1 MNPQAL
7 PLHASAPETRHRF
20 DPIHEAALTLRNLS
34 DIEAFESRPLAH
46 ADLPR
51 STYEMLARSES
62 RHATLPAL
70 SFFSSMQGFRTPVTW
85 TYSELMQEIRRFANA
100 LHANGYRPH
109 DVVAYVLPNLP
120 ETHFVL
126 WGAQANGIVLAVN
139 PLLSADAIGQ
149 LLQAAKTK
157 VVVTLAPRPGGDLS
171 EKVRQALQQ
180 VGTAELLVEVDLA
193 RHASG
198 VSEDAAAEDRAP
210 SGTAASLRNASNN
223 QITVTSFD
231 RFMAAQQGDRLISE
245 RVFEADSVSSYF
257 CTGGTTGLPKIA
269 VREHLNEVFDA
280 YAMTCMMADGLRPGK
295 TLFCGLPLFHANG
308 QLVTGLAPWSVGAHV
323 VLGTPDGY
331 RGPGVLEGFWAM
343 VEHYRINFFS
353 GVPTVYSALLQ
364 QPCEG
369 FDLRSLE
376 LGMCGA
382 APMPVELFRRFEE
395 RTGVRILEGYGLTE
409 GACASS
415 LNPLA
420 GESRIGSIGLR
431 FPYQQMRV
439 LRLDAEGNYLCECE
453 TDEIGVIAISGPNVF
468 RGYLQDEHN
477 RGVWLA
483 LEDGQRWFNTGD
495 MGRQDSD
502 GYFWLTGR
510 KKELIIRGGHN
521 IDPQF
526 IEEPLYRHPA
536 VEMAAAVGRPDAHAG
551 ELPVAYVKLRAQGE
565 VTAQQLMDYLAREIA
580 EPAAMPK
587 RLQLVDALPLTAIG
601 KIFKPALVM
610 QEIEDVVSTAA
621 QAHEAQLLHVR
632 VKQDPRHGYIASV
645 TVQGRSPGFEQHL
658 ARFGF
663 RSEVATPEGAPSGPA
678 PVDTLEGAAPC
689 HSSK

>member
-1 MNPQAL
+1 M
-7 PLHASAPETRHRF
+7 
-20 DPIHEAALTLRNLS
+20 TLRNLS
-34 DIEAFESRPLAH
+34 DIEAFERRPLAH

-62 RHATLPAL
+62 LHATLPAL
-70 SFFSSMQGFRTPVTW
+70 SFFSSMQTFRAPATW
-85 TYSELMQEIRRFANA
+85 TYGELMQEIRRFANA
-100 LHANGYRPH
+100 LHASGYRQH

-149 LLQAAKTK
+149 LLQAARTK
-157 VVVTLAPRPGGDLS
+157 VVVTLAPRPGGDLA
-171 EKVRQALQQ
+171 EKVQEALRR
-180 VGTAELLVEVDLA
+180 VSTVELLVEVDLA
-193 RHASG
+193 QHASG
-198 VSEDAAAEDRAP
+198 VNEDTAAEDRPP
-210 SGTAASLRNASNN
+210 SCPTGSLRNAAGNR
-223 QITVTSFD
+223 IAATSFA
-231 RFMAAQQGDRLISE
+231 RFVAARESDKLINE
-245 RVFEADSVSSYF
+245 RDFEADSVSSYF

-280 YAMTCMMADGLRPGK
+280 YAMTCMMADGLRSGK

-323 VLGTPDGY
+323 VLGTPEGY
-331 RGPGVLEGFWAM
+331 RGPGVLEGFWEL

-376 LGMCGA
+376 MGMCGA

-439 LRLDAEGNYLCECE
+439 LRLDAQGRYLCECE
-453 TDEIGVIAISGPNVF
+453 PDEIGVIAISGPNVF

-477 RGVWLA
+477 HGAWLA
-483 LEDGQRWFNTGD
+483 LGDGKRWFNTGD
-495 MGRQDSD
+495 MGRQDRD

-521 IDPQF
+521 IDPQL

-536 VEMAAAVGRPDAHAG
+536 VEMAAAIGRPDAHAG
-551 ELPVAYVKLRAQGE
+551 ELPVAYVKVRADGGT
-565 VTAQQLMDYLAREIA
+565 TAQQLMDYLAREIA

-610 QEIEDVVSTAA
+610 REIEDVVHTVA
-621 QAHEAQLLHVR
+621 QAHEARLLHVR
-632 VKQDPRHGYIASV
+632 VGQDPRHGYLAKV
-645 TVQGRSPGFEQHL
+645 TVPVRSPGFEQHL

-663 RSEVATPEGAPSGPA
+663 RSEIATPDGVQSAHAPADTPEG
-678 PVDTLEGAAPC
+678 TAPC
-689 HSSK
+689 HASR

>member
-1 MNPQAL
+1 MN
-7 PLHASAPETRHRF
+7 
-20 DPIHEAALTLRNLS
+20 LRNLS
-34 DIEAFESRPLAH
+34 DIEAFESRPLMQ
-46 ADLPR
+46 ADLPG

-62 RHATLPAL
+62 RYPALPAL
-70 SFFSSMQGFRTPVTW
+70 SFFSSVQNFRSPVTW
-85 TYSELMQEIRRFANA
+85 SYNELMQEIRRFANA
-100 LHANGYRPH
+100 LYARGYGAV

-149 LLQAAKTK
+149 LLQTARTK
-157 VVVTLAPRPGGDLS
+157 VVVTLAPGHGGDLS
-171 EKVRQALQQ
+171 KKVRAALQQ
-180 VGTAELLVEVDLA
+180 VSTVEWLVEVDPA
-193 RHASG
+193 RYASG
-198 VSEDAAAEDRAP
+198 IKED
-210 SGTAASLRNASNN
+210 TAAGGSVPPATTVSLRNASGN
-223 QITVTSFD
+223 QITVTNFD
-231 RFMAAQQGDRLISE
+231 GFVASQECDRLVSDRI
-245 RVFEADSVSSYF
+245 FEANAVSSYF

-280 YAMTCMMADGLRPGK
+280 YAMTCMMAGSLRPGK

-308 QLVTGLAPWSVGAHV
+308 QLVTGLAPWSAGAHV
-323 VLGTPDGY
+323 VLGTADGY

-364 QPCEG
+364 QPWEG
-369 FDLRSLE
+369 FDLGSLE

-395 RTGVRILEGYGLTE
+395 RTGIRILEGYGLTE

-415 LNPLA
+415 LNPQD

-431 FPYQQMRV
+431 FQYQQMRV
-439 LRLDAEGNYLCECE
+439 LRLDAHGNYLGECE
-453 TDEIGVIAISGPNVF
+453 PDEIGVIAISGPNVF

-521 IDPQF
+521 IDPQL

-551 ELPVAYVKLRAQGE
+551 ELPVAYVKLRAGGE
-565 VTAQQLMDYLAREIA
+565 VTSQQLRDYLACEVA
-580 EPAAMPK
+580 DPVAMPK
-587 RLQLVDALPLTAIG
+587 RLLLVDALPLTAIG
-601 KIFKPALVM
+601 KIFKPALIM
-610 QEIEDVVSTAA
+610 REIEDVVLTTA
-621 QAHEAQLLHVR
+621 QVHEIEPLR
-632 VKQDPRHGYIASV
+632 VQVSQDPRYGYLAEV
-645 TVQGRSPGFEQHL
+645 TVPVRSPGFEQHL

-663 RSEVATPEGAPSGPA
+663 RSEIATPDNALPGHTLAPIHQGAESCRG
-678 PVDTLEGAAPC
+678 
-689 HSSK
+689 SK

>member
-1 MNPQAL
+1 MNPYAL
-7 PLHASAPETRHRF
+7 PVRRMAPENPPRF
-20 DPIHEAALTLRNLS
+20 VPIQEAALILSTLS
-34 DIEAFESRPLAH
+34 DIEAFECRPLAH
-46 ADLPR
+46 AGLPR

-62 RHATLPAL
+62 RYPELPAL
-70 SFFSSMQGFRTPVTW
+70 SFFPSMQTLHAPVTW
-85 TYSELMQEIRRFANA
+85 SYRALMQEIRRFANA
-100 LHANGYRPH
+100 LHARAFGAD

-120 ETHFVL
+120 QTHFVL

-139 PLLSADAIGQ
+139 PLLSGDAIGQ
-149 LLQAAKTK
+149 LLQAARTK
-157 VVVTLAPRPGGDLS
+157 LVVTLGPGSGAGLS
-171 EKVRQALQQ
+171 DKLRSALQQ
-180 VGTAELLVEVDLA
+180 VDSVEWLVEVDLA
-193 RHASG
+193 RHMPGAKP
-198 VSEDAAAEDRAP
+198 EAATGDGSAP
-210 SGTAASLRNASNN
+210 AACLRNSAGK
-223 QITVTSFD
+223 QVTVMDFDSFV
-231 RFMAAQQGDRLISE
+231 AGQQGDRLVSE
-245 RVFEADSVSSYF
+245 RVFEANAVSSYF

-323 VLGTPDGY
+323 VLGTPEGY
-331 RGPGVLEGFWAM
+331 RGAGVLEGFWRI

-353 GVPTVYSALLQ
+353 AVPTVYSALLQ
-364 QPCEG
+364 QPSQG
-369 FDLRSLE
+369 FDLDCLE

-382 APMPVELFRRFEE
+382 APMPVELLRRFEDH
-395 RTGVRILEGYGLTE
+395 TGIRILEGYGLTE

-420 GESRIGSIGLR
+420 GVSRIGSIGLR

-439 LRLDAEGNYLCECE
+439 LRLDGQGHYLCECD

-521 IDPQF
+521 IDPQL

-551 ELPVAYVKLRAQGE
+551 ELPVAYVKLRAPE
-565 VTAQQLMDYLAREIA
+565 TVTAQQLLDYLACEIA
-580 EPAAMPK
+580 EPAALPK
-587 RLQLVDALPLTAIG
+587 RLQLMDALPMTAIG

-610 QEIEDVVSTAA
+610 REIEDLVRTAA
-621 QAHEAQLLHVR
+621 QVHQAQLLHVM
-632 VKQDPRHGYIASV
+632 VSQDSRQGYLVEVGMPSSTPSFA
-645 TVQGRSPGFEQHL
+645 QYL
-658 ARFGF
+658 AGFGF
-663 RSEVATPEGAPSGPA
+663 RTEITTADKLPHGLTQPPLQQGDMSCLA
-678 PVDTLEGAAPC
+678 
-689 HSSK
+689 SK

>member
-1 MNPQAL
+1 M
-7 PLHASAPETRHRF
+7 
-20 DPIHEAALTLRNLS
+20 TLRTLS

-46 ADLPR
+46 AGLPR

-62 RHATLPAL
+62 RYPDLPAL
-70 SFFSSMQGFRTPVTW
+70 SFFSSMQTFRAPATW
-85 TYSELMQEIRRFANA
+85 SYRALMREIRRFANA
-100 LHANGYRPH
+100 LYAGGYGAD

-139 PLLSADAIGQ
+139 PLLSGNAIGQ
-149 LLQAAKTK
+149 LLQTARTK
-157 VVVTLAPRPGGDLS
+157 VVVTLAPGSGGGLS
-171 EKVRQALQQ
+171 EKVRSALQQ
-180 VGTAELLVEVDLA
+180 VDTVELLVEVDLA
-193 RHASG
+193 RHAHG
-198 VSEDAAAEDRAP
+198 AKEEAATGDH
-210 SGTAASLRNASNN
+210 AASGSTASLCNAAGNPV
-223 QITVTSFD
+223 TVT
-231 RFMAAQQGDRLISE
+231 RFGRFVAAQQGDRLVSE

-323 VLGTPDGY
+323 VLGTPEGY
-331 RGPGVLEGFWAM
+331 RGPGVLEGFWKI

-364 QPCEG
+364 QPRQG
-369 FDLRSLE
+369 FDLHSLE

-382 APMPVELFRRFEE
+382 APMPVELFRRFEDH
-395 RTGVRILEGYGLTE
+395 TGIRILEGYGLTE

-420 GESRIGSIGLR
+420 GVSRIGSIGLR
-431 FPYQQMRV
+431 LPYQQMRV
-439 LRLDAEGNYLCECE
+439 LRLDGQGNYLCECE

-483 LEDGQRWFNTGD
+483 LEDGRRWFNTGD
-495 MGRQDSD
+495 MGRQDSE

-521 IDPQF
+521 IDPQL
-526 IEEPLYRHPA
+526 IEEPLHRHPA

-551 ELPVAYVKLRAQGE
+551 ELPVAYVKLRAGAV
-565 VTAQQLMDYLAREIA
+565 VTVQQLMDHLACEIA
-580 EPAAMPK
+580 EPAALPK
-587 RLQLVDALPLTAIG
+587 RLKLVDALPLTAIG

-610 QEIEDVVSTAA
+610 REIEDVVHTAA
-621 QAHEAQLLHVR
+621 QVHEVELLHAMVN
-632 VKQDPRHGYIASV
+632 QDARHGYLVEVSMPI
-645 TVQGRSPGFEQHL
+645 RSPAFEQHL
-658 ARFGF
+658 ASFGF
-663 RSEVATPEGAPSGPA
+663 RSEITTPDKPPHDPARDPIQKGAISCP
-678 PVDTLEGAAPC
+678 D
-689 HSSK
+689 SK